1 MADVLDVPALEAMSQ
16 AELDD
21 LYRASPAGE
30 IPDGRAEGT
39 VLVAPGTALTGP
51 AAKLVHLLA
60 WQGKVFDAARGEL
73 RNELL
78 PVGIRAVQ
86 ATIAKGPSWFDG
98 EECIVLDYSHTSLV
112 AHWIRD
118 EIRLVGPGLYLGIVY
133 WDHAKLLD
141 FALRFSLP
149 RY

>member
-1 MADVLDVPALEAMSQ
+1 MADVLDVAALVAMSQ
-16 AELDD
+16 AQLDEL
-21 LYRASPAGE
+21 YHASPAGP

-39 VLVAPGTALTGP
+39 VLVAPGTALTEP

-78 PVGIRAVQ
+78 PTGILAVR
-86 ATIAKGPSWFDG
+86 ATIARGPSWFDG
-98 EECIVLDYSHTSLV
+98 RESIVLDYSHTSLV

-118 EIRLVGPGLYLGIVY
+118 EIRLVAPGLYLGIVFLRRV
-133 WDHAKLLD
+133 KLLD
-141 FALRFSLP
+141 FALRL
-149 RY
+149 